1 MSNMDTN
8 NQAVSINTI
17 QESVSSIVE
26 KGYKVCSS
34 DFLAQ
39 LKHHGVTV
47 GVPKQI
53 IIIGCGGTGSWFM
66 PKLVKIINDA
76 YYKKI
81 IINKLEIIFIDGDE
95 VEQKNLLRQNFVPV
109 DIGKNKAEVMANR
122 YGCQIHDDLVT
133 VKYIDKYIT
142 VDKYKSKMN
151 QEFADRFITI
161 ENIANI
167 GIETLIF
174 NFIDN
179 GISRKMLHSLA
190 MNRGCDIIDVGN
202 NEFNG
207 QLTFSHY
214 SAIGENISTFNS
226 WYYIQHTDQL
236 DDMSNLSIYNCAN
249 VDEEAI
255 GQMFNANDM
264 AASVAGNFFNCL
276 IMTKK
281 VLYAR
286 YDFVTNHNLSVSRSA
301 PMLTKKF
308 WDQFNETETYDIGRN
323 VSSVVMNAIDDSINK
338 HFEPKPKPIKK
349 VKEVKTLDVAELC
362 DPIAINNGDLGSGP
376 VMPSVN
382 LAMVAAYD

>member
-34 DFLAQ
+34 DLAQ
-39 LKHHGVTV
+39 LKHHGITV
-47 GVPKQI
+47 SVPKQI

-133 VKYIDKYIT
+133 VKYIDRYIT

-161 ENIANI
+161 ENIANV
-167 GIETLIF
+167 GMETLIF

-214 SAIGENISTFNS
+214 SSVSENISTFNS
-226 WYYIQHTDQL
+226 WYYIQHIDQL

-249 VDEEAI
+249 TDEDAI

-264 AASVAGNFFNCL
+264 AASVAGNFFNCM

-286 YDFVTNHNLSVSRSA
+286 YDFVTNHNLSITKSA
-301 PMLTKKF
+301 PLMTKEF
-308 WDQFNETETYDIGRN
+308 WDYFEERRN
-323 VSSVVMNAIDDSINK
+323 NVGISRNIRNIVMKSIDESIEQ
-338 HFEPKPKPIKK
+338 HFKPKPKAVKK
-349 VKEVKTLDVAELC
+349 VQEIKTLDIAELC
-362 DPIAINNGDLGSGP
+362 DPIIVNNHDFVSGP
-376 VMPSVN
+376 IVAGID
-382 LAMVAAYD
+382 LAMAAAYD